1 MVLPYPYKIYDDV
14 TQIILPDLQSM
25 GVKGVLLDI
34 DGTLMR
40 TKDKAPEDRV
50 FEWINTLKQNGIL
63 VYVLSNNKH
72 PERVKALAESIGA
85 EWTYLAHKPKKA
97 GFCNAAK
104 SLGLEH
110 CEIAVVGDQIFTD
123 MFGAARCGMKGLIV
137 SSLDTYL
144 WYYYP
149 RHLLE
154 IIFWREKRK

>member
-1 MVLPYPYKIYDDV
+1 MVLPYPYKVYDNV
-14 TQIILPDLQSM
+14 TQIIPTDIQAM

-40 TKDKAPEDRV
+40 TKDKAPDPRV
-50 FEWINTLKQNGIL
+50 MKWIDSLKQNDIA

-72 PERVKALAESIGA
+72 PDRVRKLAESIGA
-85 EWTYLAHKPKKA
+85 DWTYLAHKPKKE
-97 GFCNAAK
+97 GFYNAAK

-110 CEIAVVGDQIFTD
+110 CEIAVIGDQIFTD

-137 SSLDTYL
+137 NSLDTYL

-149 RHLLE
+149 RHVLE